1 MSPRLLPGVG
11 GDEVMSN
18 IDIGSML
25 VLMGKRYQSLWVHMV
40 IIGFNHIVW
49 KGDTAEEA
57 EGFEWNERIR
67 EVEQGLT
74 GRCTCSKTKAVAVC

>member
-1 MSPRLLPGVG
+1 
-11 GDEVMSN
+11 
-18 IDIGSML
+18 
-25 VLMGKRYQSLWVHMV
+25 MV

-57 EGFEWNERIR
+57 EGFEWNERVR